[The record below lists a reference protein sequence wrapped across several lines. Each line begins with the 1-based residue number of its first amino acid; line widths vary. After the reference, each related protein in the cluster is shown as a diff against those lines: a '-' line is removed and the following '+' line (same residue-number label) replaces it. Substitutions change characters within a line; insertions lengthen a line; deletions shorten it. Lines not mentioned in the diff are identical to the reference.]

1 MMVSIRTL
9 AASFALLLPAVM
21 LTGCVTATVNV
32 ASWEPASADIT
43 GLRRIAV
50 TQFEGPD
57 SLTRQLQ
64 HEISD
69 ALRRSG
75 AYQLC
80 DPTPIELAMRPW
92 RGRSPENVHAALDA
106 ARRMGIDSILVGK
119 ARSESDRGFD
129 LGTMYVQIGDP
140 ELSVGV
146 SYELI
151 DVRTGDIRARRSL
164 DHRFQDELS
173 SRSTGTNSEQHV
185 LARLTHQCLQDL
197 VSEVAPHER
206 QVRVK
211 LAGGG
216 LAVGSGNLR
225 KGNQAAAEGDWHTA
239 RREWEMAL
247 RDNPDSHAAHYNL
260 GVAAEVAGDLPA
272 AAAAFR
278 EAQRR
283 ASKELYGDALARVE
297 RATRDQ
303 QQVFAQRSAV
313 AQLARQPLA
322 NEGFQRAGW

>member
-1 MMVSIRTL
+1 
-9 AASFALLLPAVM
+9 
-21 LTGCVTATVNV
+21 
-32 ASWEPASADIT
+32 
-43 GLRRIAV
+43 
-50 TQFEGPD
+50 
-57 SLTRQLQ
+57 
-64 HEISD
+64 
-69 ALRRSG
+69 
-75 AYQLC
+75 
-80 DPTPIELAMRPW
+80 
-92 RGRSPENVHAALDA
+92 
-106 ARRMGIDSILVGK
+106 
-119 ARSESDRGFD
+119 
-129 LGTMYVQIGDP
+129 
-140 ELSVGV
+140 
-146 SYELI
+146 
-151 DVRTGDIRARRSL
+151 
-164 DHRFQDELS
+164 
-173 SRSTGTNSEQHV
+173 V

-225 KGNQAAAEGDWHTA
+225 KGNQAAAEGDWQTA

-297 RATRDQ
+297 RATREQ

-313 AQLARQPLA
+313 PQLARQPLA
-322 NEGFQRAGW
+322 NEGFQRAGWPFVSGPPGREGDSRGPAASLY